1 MRLYQGDCYV
11 GALIGEIGTVTTLV
25 ISESDTSQF
34 RQTKPLH
41 FGKQLVKECCASS
54 FFGAEEKLIEHC

>member
-1 MRLYQGDCYV
+1 MRLYKNDCYESAV
-11 GALIGEIGTVTTLV
+11 TRQGGTVTTLV

-34 RQTKPLH
+34 RPLH

-54 FFGAEEKLIEHC
+54 FFGAEEMLMEHC